1 MGQRQSEEPHLPQE
15 KLGTIVDSG
24 ALGWNLSLPLWDTYG
39 THKGA
44 VARVRGMPHHA
55 QVLTHCLQRKY
66 IWFKKGLKRCSPKR
80 TEVLFL
86 FFKYTFPFSDCLK
99 IGIPSHWDIFACL
112 GVLSSGQ
119 LSKLHQFFF
128 TCVVITLLLP

>member
-39 THKGA
+39 THRGA

-66 IWFKKGLKRCSPKR
+66 IWFKKDLRDVAQNAQKSCFFSLNI
-80 TEVLFL
+80 LFHL
-86 FFKYTFPFSDCLK
+86 
-99 IGIPSHWDIFACL
+99 
-112 GVLSSGQ
+112 
-119 LSKLHQFFF
+119 
-128 TCVVITLLLP
+128 VIA